1 MMNLPDKKLQYYGQW
16 GGNPQGRK
24 EDTSRCRYEV
34 FPTTGFPIPH
44 QCNQKEVMVI
54 KGGFVSNMQNNIPL
68 IIKNKERN

>member
-44 QCNQKEVMVI
+44 QCNQKEVAMN
-54 KGGFVSNMQNNIPL
+54 GL
-68 IIKNKERN
+68 IYTPYSPP

>member
-16 GGNPQGRK
+16 SGNPQGRK

-44 QCNQKEVMVI
+44 QCNRKRGYGYKGWFCKQHAKQYPINYKE
-54 KGGFVSNMQNNIPL
+54 
-68 IIKNKERN
+68 